1 MVGRT
6 LHNINVLISHIG
18 TLGAIKNI
26 LCGKRAQQE
35 SLKWPNTC
43 FNTELR
49 YVILNPSFIIL
60 EKGTKRIQCSSQT
73 TYSCAM
79 RACKL

>member
-6 LHNINVLISHIG
+6 LHNISVLISHIG

-49 YVILNPSFIIL
+49 YVIPEHVIHNTRKRYKKNPA
-60 EKGTKRIQCSSQT
+60 SQSNNLFMC
-73 TYSCAM
+73 YAGM
-79 RACKL
+79 